1 MSYNFSP
8 GISPEE
14 KTALDAVRTYDADAI
29 EKVIRD
35 QLERL
40 GISDMFDGKRVA
52 VKPNLVMKKSPDAA
66 ATTHP
71 AVLEAVL
78 RILRERAADI
88 VIVESPPGLYTESA
102 LRGFYNAC
110 GIAEVA
116 DRLGVR
122 LNVDTSI
129 RETPLPDA
137 KTARMF
143 ELLCP
148 ILDADVIVDL
158 AKLKSHALTKF
169 SGAVKN
175 YYGTI
180 PGIQKVETHARFPD
194 YSDFGSM
201 LTDLCAFFAGNKPT
215 FSVLDGIVAMEGNGP
230 TGGEPKK
237 LGVLISGRNPFSVD
251 RIGAHI
257 AGLDGVIML
266 DEAERRGFTK
276 SAEELPLTSEKPL
289 SEYVCTD
296 FKKPESAE
304 KSGSSIRLLQTMC
317 GGKIYRLLQPRP
329 VVDAKKCVGC
339 GECARSCP
347 QKTIDLI
354 PKKSGGR
361 FAKIK
366 RQKCIECF
374 CCQELCPVR
383 AVKIKKNPLLKLIGG

>member
-1 MSYNFSP
+1 M
-8 GISPEE
+8 
-14 KTALDAVRTYDADAI
+14 TALDAVETYDADVI
-29 EKVIRD
+29 EKVLRG

-78 RILRERAADI
+78 RILKESAADI
-88 VIVESPPGLYTESA
+88 VVVESPPGLYTESA

-110 GIAEVA
+110 GISEVA
-116 DRLGVR
+116 GRLGVR
-122 LNVDTSI
+122 LNSDTSS
-129 RETPLPDA
+129 REAHLTDA
-137 KTARMF
+137 KTAKMF
-143 ELLCP
+143 ELITP
-148 ILDADVIVDL
+148 MLDADVIVDL
-158 AKLKSHALTKF
+158 AKLKSHALTKY

-180 PGIQKVETHARFPD
+180 PGLQKVETHARFPD
-194 YSDFGSM
+194 YADFGSM
-201 LTDLCAFFAGNKPT
+201 LVDLCAFFAGNKPT
-215 FSVLDGIVAMEGNGP
+215 FSVLDGIVGMEGNGP

-251 RIGAHI
+251 RVGARI

-276 SAEELPLTSEKPL
+276 PAEELPLTSEKPL
-289 SEYVCTD
+289 AEYLCPD

-347 QKTIDLI
+347 KKTIDLI
-354 PKKSGGR
+354 KKKSGGR
-361 FAKIK
+361 YAHIK
-366 RQKCIECF
+366 RQDCIECF
-374 CCQELCPVR
+374 CCQELCPVK
-383 AVKIKKNPLLKLIGG
+383 AVRIKKNPLFRLLGG